1 MFKDITSIPIDAGT
15 ACFINNLLI
24 FSVPNSPA
32 SFVII
37 FLKCK
42 DATLITNCVIDTSI
56 IVMDALKFYKFV
68 ENRPMSE
75 TFQLKRIVNIADIDD
90 LNHVNNAVY
99 VKWMDEIAH
108 QHWVALTSNSPLL
121 DYIWVVLRHEIDYVG
136 QAVLNDLVISKT
148 WIGDTKGFKSERHF
162 EFSTNEKVLVKA
174 KTIYGMLDAKTYKPT
189 RIRENVLKVL
199 EPFK

>member
-1 MFKDITSIPIDAGT
+1 MG
-15 ACFINNLLI
+15 
-24 FSVPNSPA
+24 
-32 SFVII
+32 
-37 FLKCK
+37 
-42 DATLITNCVIDTSI
+42 
-56 IVMDALKFYKFV
+56 ALKFYKFV
-68 ENRPMSE
+68 KNRPMSE
-75 TFQLKRIVNIADIDD
+75 TFQLKRIVKVADIDD

-108 QHWVALTSNSPLL
+108 QHWVALTLNFPLP

-136 QAVLNDLVISKT
+136 QAVLNDLVVSKT

-174 KTIYGMLDAKTYKPT
+174 KTIYGMLDVKTYKPT

>member
-1 MFKDITSIPIDAGT
+1 
-15 ACFINNLLI
+15 
-24 FSVPNSPA
+24 
-32 SFVII
+32 
-37 FLKCK
+37 
-42 DATLITNCVIDTSI
+42 
-56 IVMDALKFYKFV
+56 MDALKFYKFV
-68 ENRPMSE
+68 KKTYMSAV
-75 TFQLKRIVNIADIDD
+75 FQLKRIVEVADIDD

-108 QHWVALTSNSPLL
+108 QHWVALILNYPLP
-121 DYIWVVLRHEIDYVG
+121 DYIWVVLRHEIDYIG
-136 QAVLNDLVISKT
+136 QAVLNDLVVSKT

-162 EFSTNEKVLVKA
+162 EFSTNEKILVKA